1 MDNDFVNDDNYCY
14 NLCKGNNNDNHGFNY
29 ACFEVMT
36 VMMIFIKIK
45 IIILEF
51 NKRKRYCFIT
61 LTLNMWKS
69 SKFIFWEY
77 LRKY

>member
-29 ACFEVMT
+29 AYFEVMK

-45 IIILEF
+45 MIILEF
-51 NKRKRYCFIT
+51 N
-61 LTLNMWKS
+61 
-69 SKFIFWEY
+69 
-77 LRKY
+77 